1 MKAFV
6 KTLFGDARNIAGV
19 ALVVAMAAGLTGVG
33 HPAWAVFA
41 MPVVGL
47 GPTSTPV
54 KKLTRNIKL
63 LAAHFK
69 FRHHKLTPIRSGGCG
84 GAPARTRQFP

>member
-19 ALVVAMAAGLTGVG
+19 ALVVAMAACLTGVG

-47 GPTSTPV
+47 GV
-54 KKLTRNIKL
+54 VAW
-63 LAAHFK
+63 LA
-69 FRHHKLTPIRSGGCG
+69 HH
-84 GAPARTRQFP
+84 